1 MGTENNA
8 PGRRVERVRV
18 ATGRGGGEWVGSGEE
33 KETEEWVVGWN
44 AAEME

>member
-18 ATGRGGGEWVGSGEE
+18 ATGSGGGVGSGEE